1 MSLTEP
7 LREVSPSHR
16 KKKQSSGEEEAGKEQ
31 ASCMNGSHKPYS
43 MDWTEGINLNSWF
56 LITYRCTDKINSD
69 ICVYA
74 CGNIHIYI
82 YRFLSCV

>member
-31 ASCMNGSHKPYS
+31 ASLRMAVINPTV
-43 MDWTEGINLNSWF
+43 WTGLKVSI
-56 LITYRCTDKINSD
+56 
-69 ICVYA
+69 
-74 CGNIHIYI
+74 
-82 YRFLSCV
+82 